1 MNKFALLLI
10 LVSSIAH
17 AKGDELLLD
26 AGLGAF
32 STEGYSLSQVKFA
45 KIGLQEDL
53 WYSLK
58 QRFNVG
64 GWLDNRGQG
73 RTSSAFGGYQIGF
86 DVQNDVFEASVF
98 SGPSLISSPDVA
110 LGGIA
115 QFNETVFFG
124 IKDKAGETIGM
135 AYNHFSSAGLEMP
148 NMGKDFM
155 CLEIKFSLY

>member
-1 MNKFALLLI
+1 MSKFAFILI
-10 LVSSIAH
+10 LFSSIAH
-17 AKGDELLLD
+17 AKGDEILLD

-86 DVQNDVFEASVF
+86 DVENDVFEASVF
-98 SGPSLISSPDVA
+98 TGPSLISSTDVA
-110 LGGIA
+110 LGGIL
-115 QFNETVFFG
+115 QFNETVFLG
-124 IKDKAGETIGM
+124 IRDKSGDTIGM
-135 AYNHFSSAGLEMP
+135 AYNHFSSAGLESP
-148 NMGKDFM
+148 NLGKDFM
-155 CLEIKFSLY
+155 CLEVKFPLY